1 MKMNKWPVKPL
12 INVLQTFESGSRPK
26 GGVGTST
33 SGVPSLGGEHLTN
46 EGDFDFSGIKYV
58 SEEFFEQMLRGHIQ
72 TDDILIVKDGAT
84 TGKTA
89 FVSDNFPYQRAAINE
104 HVFLLRPKTDYVLPK
119 FLFYFLS
126 GPWGQTQILACYK
139 GSAIGGISK
148 DFANSVQVPLPPL
161 PEQERII
168 RILDEADQLRRLRE
182 ESDRRSKDLIPSTFH
197 EMFGDTSVAVKNCKV
212 VRLEEVTTRITD
224 GVHLK
229 PNYTSSGIP
238 FISVKDITTGK
249 LKFDDCKFISREDHE
264 RFTKRCKPE
273 YLDIL
278 YTKVGATYG
287 RPALVDTSREFS
299 IYVSVCLIKPNK
311 NLIEPQFLNT
321 VMGTAA
327 IKGQADQAI
336 KGIGVPDLHLDQ
348 IKNFLIPLPSL
359 ELQRKFTD
367 RVAEIKAYEAA
378 QAASWAQ
385 LDRLFLSL
393 HHSAFHGEL

>member
-1 MKMNKWPVKPL
+1 MSRWPKVKVKVRDIATFLKGKKPAVTYDSPIQGAKPYIL
-12 INVLQTFESGSRPK
+12 IENFN
-26 GGVGTST
+26 
-33 SGVPSLGGEHLTN
+33 GEYRL
-46 EGDFDFSGIKYV
+46 Y
-58 SEEFFEQMLRGHIQ
+58 
-72 TDDILIVKDGAT
+72 TDDNRCVACYPEDTLIVADGANC
-84 TGKTA
+84 GL
-89 FVSDNFPYQRAAINE
+89 VSSGHNG
-104 HVFLLRPKTDYVLPK
+104 FLGSTIGALRPDSNKIHPR
-119 FLFYFLS
+119 FLFFFIHSLFDVLNTRVR
-126 GPWGQTQILACYK
+126 GAAVPHLE
-139 GSAIGGISK
+139 K
-148 DFANSVQVPLPPL
+148 DLMLDLEVVLPPL
-161 PEQERII
+161 PEQEGII

-249 LKFDDCKFISREDHE
+249 LKFDHCKFISREDHE

-348 IKNFLIPLPSL
+348 IKNFLIPLPSI

-393 HHSAFHGEL
+393 LHRAFQGEL